1 MLKEK
6 NQRVFKQELRMITST
21 ANNRIRELV
30 KIKKS
35 AKERAEKD
43 VFLVEGP
50 KMFREIPK
58 GKLVEA
64 YASESFLNS
73 AAGRKLLQKTQTD
86 AEAVSDRVFEYLS
99 DTRSPQGILAVVSQ
113 FHYSASDLLGKQ
125 NAALLLVLENL
136 QDPGNLGTIIRT
148 AEAAGVTGIILSR
161 GCADLTSPKVTRSTM
176 GSIFRVPYI
185 YSDNLEMEIQALKK
199 EKVCIF
205 AAHLQGS
212 VEVYTE
218 SFTGPT
224 AFMIG
229 NESRGLNENTAKL
242 ADKAIRIPMHGQV
255 ESLNA
260 AVASSILLYEAC
272 RQRLS

>member
-1 MLKEK
+1 
-6 NQRVFKQELRMITST
+6 MITST
-21 ANNRIRELV
+21 ANSRIRELV

-35 AKERAEKD
+35 AKVRAQKD

-58 GKLVEA
+58 GKLTEA

-73 AAGRKLLQKTQTD
+73 EAGRNLIRETQTNV
-86 AEAVSDRVFEYLS
+86 EAVSDRVFEYLS
-99 DTRSPQGILAVVSQ
+99 DTQSPQGILAVVSQ
-113 FHYSASDLLGKQ
+113 FHYSAKDLLGTQ
-125 NAALLLVLENL
+125 TPALLLVLENV

-148 AEAAGVTGIILSR
+148 AEAAGATGIVLSR
-161 GCADLTSPKVTRSTM
+161 GSADLTNPKVTRSTM
-176 GSIFRVPYI
+176 GSIFRVPFVYTD
-185 YSDNLEMEIQALKK
+185 SLETEILTLKK
-199 EKVCIF
+199 EKVRIF

-212 VEVYTE
+212 VEAYKEVY
-218 SFTGPT
+218 TGPT
-224 AFMIG
+224 AFLIG
-229 NESRGLNENTAKL
+229 NESRGLSEKTAAL
-242 ADKAIRIPMHGQV
+242 ADQAIRIPMHGQV